1 MGTHPGRGVPAAG
14 VSRRTGQAG
23 VAAGVDLLS
32 DFVDE
37 LAEDESDELLLLLLL
52 DDELSDDD
60 ELSLVPPALSDAVEP
75 ERESVR

>member
-37 LAEDESDELLLLLLL
+37 LAEGESDELLLLL